1 MHNVHFVLKVQY
13 LMLEHSLLK
22 NYGGT
27 VMKSLLLE
35 QGVKKM
41 MMIGAAFFVGVVILI
56 ALLEKLA
63 LILAYY
69 FT

>member
-1 MHNVHFVLKVQY
+1 
-13 LMLEHSLLK
+13 
-22 NYGGT
+22 
-27 VMKSLLLE
+27 MKSLLIE
-35 QGVKKM
+35 QGVKKI
-41 MMIGAAFFVGVVILI
+41 MMIGAALFVGAVILI

>member
-1 MHNVHFVLKVQY
+1 
-13 LMLEHSLLK
+13 
-22 NYGGT
+22 
-27 VMKSLLLE
+27 MKSLLIE

-41 MMIGAAFFVGVVILI
+41 MMMGAALFVGVVILI

>member
-1 MHNVHFVLKVQY
+1 
-13 LMLEHSLLK
+13 
-22 NYGGT
+22 
-27 VMKSLLLE
+27 MKSLLIE
-35 QGVKKM
+35 QGVRKTM
-41 MMIGAAFFVGVVILI
+41 MFGAAFFVGVVILI